1 MISYLIVFLFFLLL
15 SAFFSSAETALTS
28 INKNRVDY
36 LSKKRLKKAII
47 LKKLI
52 ENPSEFLSTILVG
65 NTLVN
70 AALASI
76 STYLISSF
84 LKNNDSAVLYSTI
97 GVTIIIL
104 IFSEVT
110 PKSFAVIYPEKLSFL
125 YVYYIRFFRILF
137 FPIIF
142 ILNIISKIFL
152 KKIKIKQEEGPHIDE
167 ATLNLWLRTKKI
179 DLDSRKKEKLFL
191 RFFSFFQ
198 KRVKDIMIT
207 RKDVIL
213 INMELSNSQIMDT
226 ISKFRFSRYPVYKDK
241 IDNIVGIL
249 LAKDFIYD
257 YYNKKR
263 DFRIKKI
270 IKKPIFIPE
279 SSLID
284 NALTLLRNKRSH
296 IAVVVD
302 EFGSF
307 EGIITLEDIVEEL
320 TGEIEDEKD
329 EKRDEVIIE
338 KENGW
343 IISGDASIR
352 DVIMEIPDFKIPTDR
367 DYSTISGF
375 ILDRLGK
382 IPEEKES
389 FTYNDF
395 YIRIIEIE
403 NNKIMKVQVEKKDEN
418 IIKE

>member
-36 LSKKRLKKAII
+36 LSKKGLKKAII

-97 GVTIIIL
+97 MVTIIIL

-110 PKSFAVIYPEKLSFL
+110 PKSFAVMYSEKLSFL
-125 YVYYIRFFRILF
+125 YVYYIRFFKILF
-137 FPIIF
+137 FPIIVV
-142 ILNIISKIFL
+142 LNIISKIFL
-152 KKIKIKQEEGPHIDE
+152 KKIKIKQEDGPHVDE
-167 ATLNLWLRTKKI
+167 ATLNVWLKTKKI
-179 DLDSRKKEKLFL
+179 DLDSNKKEKLFL

-207 RKDVIL
+207 RKDAVL
-213 INMELSNSQIMDT
+213 IDMDSSNSRIID
-226 ISKFRFSRYPVYKDK
+226 IINRYRFSRYPVYKDK
-241 IDNIVGIL
+241 IDNIVGVL
-249 LAKDFIYD
+249 LSKDFIYD
-257 YYNKKR
+257 YYNNKGEC
-263 DFRIKKI
+263 RIKRI
-270 IKKPIFIPE
+270 LKKPIFIPE

-284 NALTLLRNKRSH
+284 NALTLLRGKRSH
-296 IAVVVD
+296 IAMVVD

-307 EGIITLEDIVEEL
+307 EGIITLEDIIEEL

-329 EKRDEVIIE
+329 VKGEDIIID
-338 KENGW
+338 KGNGW
-343 IISGDASIR
+343 VISGDANIR
-352 DVIMEIPDFKIPTDR
+352 DIIMEIPDFKIPTDR

-382 IPEEKES
+382 IPDDKES
-389 FTYNDF
+389 FTYKGF
-395 YIRIIEIE
+395 YIKIIEIE
-403 NNKIMKVQVEKKDEN
+403 NNKIIKVLVEKKNEDIIDE
-418 IIKE
+418 